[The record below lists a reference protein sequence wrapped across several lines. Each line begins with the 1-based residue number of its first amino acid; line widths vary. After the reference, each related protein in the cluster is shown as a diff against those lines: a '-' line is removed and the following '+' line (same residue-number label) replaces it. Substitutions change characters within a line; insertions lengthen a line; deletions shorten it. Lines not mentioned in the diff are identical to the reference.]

1 MKPNKK
7 PLTNRERLI
16 AIKWYARQIIEF
28 NKDRTFDDFVND
40 NRTNFA
46 SVFAI
51 EQMSEN
57 SKYISDE
64 IKERHDEIPWRE
76 LRGLR
81 NRITHDYDNI
91 RMDIVWGVV
100 CDDLPDMID
109 KIDEIL
115 ETDLKLVL
123 HCLKNGD

>member
-7 PLTNRERLI
+7 PLTNRARLI
-16 AIKWYARQIIEF
+16 AIKWYASEIIEF
-28 NKDRTFDDFVND
+28 NKGRTFNDFVND

-57 SKYISDE
+57 SKYIIDE
-64 IKERHDEIPWRE
+64 IKERYDEIPWRE

-81 NRITHDYDNI
+81 NRITHDYDRI
-91 RMDIVWGVV
+91 HMDIVWGVI
-100 CDDLPDMID
+100 CDDLPDMIE

-115 ETDLKLVL
+115 ETDLKL
-123 HCLKNGD
+123 D